1 MLPIRRGSGLSRIA
15 GKMVMSENRET
26 SRLGSAKVLAMDM
39 DRTACY
45 RAISTRD
52 ARFDGRLFVGVKT
65 TGIYCRPICPA
76 RIPKFENVSF
86 YPSAA
91 AAQEAGF
98 RPCLRCRPETSP
110 DLAFWR
116 GTSNT
121 VSRALALIEAGGLDE
136 ADVEGLANRL
146 GVGARQLR
154 RLFRQHVGASPIAVA
169 QTRRVLLAKQ
179 LIHETTLPMA
189 QVALAAGFNSVRR
202 FNEAFLQLFGR
213 APATL
218 RRIRDRTRREPGA
231 LSVRLAYRPPYDWD
245 AMLSFLAA
253 RAIPG
258 AETVAGDVYRRT
270 IAIGE
275 HSGVISVAPTDK
287 NRVDVAIRFPDIAAL
302 PQIIARV
309 RRVFDLAADPDQ
321 IGAHLSLDPMLAPL
335 VALRPGLRVPGAWD
349 GFELALRAI
358 FGQQITVP
366 AATRLLGKLVQAHGA
381 RLPAAAGEHEGLSH
395 LFPSPGRV
403 ANADV
408 AALGMPNA
416 RALAVTSLA
425 RAIAADPSLF
435 SRGAGLDEAIAKLR
449 SLPGIGEWTAQ
460 YIAMRELREPDAF
473 PAADIGLMRAMAGT
487 DGVRPSPSGLL
498 ARAEAWRPWRAY
510 ATLHLWAA
518 AAASPAA
525 AKKPEREAA

>member
-1 MLPIRRGSGLSRIA
+1 MHDAS
-15 GKMVMSENRET
+15 M
-26 SRLGSAKVLAMDM
+26 MDM

-52 ARFDGRLFVGVKT
+52 ARFDGRLFAAVKT

-76 RIPKFENVSF
+76 RTPKFENVSF
-86 YPSAA
+86 YPTAA

-116 GTSNT
+116 GTTNT

-179 LIHETTLPMA
+179 LIHETSLPMA
-189 QVALAAGFNSVRR
+189 EVALASGFNSVRR
-202 FNEAFLQLFGR
+202 FNETFLQMFGR
-213 APATL
+213 SPASL
-218 RRIRDRTRREPGA
+218 RRIRDKTRREAGA
-231 LSVRLAYRPPYDWD
+231 LSVRLAYRPPYNWD
-245 AMLSFLAA
+245 AMLSFLGA

-258 AETVAGDVYRRT
+258 VETVSGDVYRRT
-270 IAIGE
+270 IAIGDA
-275 HSGVISVAPTDK
+275 SGVISVAPADK
-287 NRVDVAIRFPDIAAL
+287 NRVNVSVRFPNMAAL
-302 PQIIARV
+302 PAIIARV
-309 RRVFDLAADPDQ
+309 RRVFDLAADPDM

-335 VALRPGLRVPGAWD
+335 VSARPGLRVPGAWD
-349 GFELALRAI
+349 GFELAVRAI

-366 AATRLLGKLVQAHGA
+366 AATGLLARLVADHGA
-381 RLPAAAGEHEGLSH
+381 LLPATTKDVEGLGY
-395 LFPSPGRV
+395 LFPSPSRLAG
-403 ANADV
+403 ADLAV
-408 AALGMPNA
+408 LGMPTA
-416 RALAVTSLA
+416 RALAVNALA
-425 RAIAADPSLF
+425 QAISTDPTIF
-435 SRGAGLDEAIAKLR
+435 SRGASLEETVAKLR

-473 PAADIGLMRAMAGT
+473 PAADIGLLRAMAT
-487 DGVRPSPSGLL
+487 ADGQRPSPAELL
-498 ARAEAWRPWRAY
+498 LRAERWRPWRAY
-510 ATLHLWAA
+510 AALHLWATGVQPPV
-518 AAASPAA
+518 SSG
-525 AKKPEREAA
+525 KTHEREAA